1 MPIAARLLALALGCL
16 ALPTQA
22 DDLLSIYQEALHN
35 DQQWSAAQ
43 AEHQAGLEAEVQ
55 ARAGLLPE
63 LSLQAQ
69 NAWNRTQYQLD
80 NEAMTHRRQS
90 RTYSI
95 QLVQPLFRW
104 QNWVQYQQGSQQ
116 TALAIS
122 RYHQARQALLL
133 RVAEAYFAILS
144 AEASVD
150 ALRQQH
156 AADTQQLAS
165 ARKHFELGN
174 VSIADVHEA
183 QASADAAL
191 AASIKAASQVE
202 LARHGLARIIG
213 RTPGPLQGLRE
224 GVSLA
229 PPYPANIG
237 AWLAAAQQDAYE
249 VQTQALR
256 LAIAQNEVRS
266 RKAEHL
272 PTLDLVASQGVQ
284 QQPNIGAARSD
295 LTSVSLRLSLPLYA
309 GGRPSSAVRQAQALS
324 AQGEAQYEEA
334 KRTAQLQV
342 REAWLGVLD
351 GRAQV
356 QALEAARISARSA
369 LEANR
374 LGYRVGVRVSID
386 VLEAQGRFTDI
397 VQQLSRARY
406 DTLQAQLRLKA
417 AVGGLMESDL
427 HEVNRLLGSTL
438 ARENEGEAPGAFA
451 GKPAPTGYAVN

>member
-1 MPIAARLLALALGCL
+1 MPFPARLLSLALALVSLPL
-16 ALPTQA
+16 ASQA
-22 DDLLSIYQEALHN
+22 DDLLSIYQDALLN
-35 DQQWSAAQ
+35 DQQWSGAQ
-43 AEHQAGLEAEVQ
+43 AEQQAGLEAEVQ

-69 NAWNRTQYQLD
+69 SAWNRTQYQFD
-80 NEAMTHRRQS
+80 NEAVSYRRQS

-104 QNWVQYQQGSQQ
+104 KNWVQYQQGSQQ
-116 TALAIS
+116 SALAIS
-122 RYHQARQALLL
+122 RYHEARQALLL

-144 AEASVD
+144 AEASLD

-156 AADTQQLAS
+156 AAGIQQLAS

-191 AASIKAASQVE
+191 AASIKADSQVE
-202 LARHGLARIIG
+202 LARHVLARIIG
-213 RTPGPLQGLRE
+213 RAPGALQDLRE

-229 PPYPANIG
+229 PPLPVEID
-237 AWLAAAQQDAYE
+237 AWLVAAQQDAYE
-249 VQTQALR
+249 VQTQTLR

-284 QQPNIGAARSD
+284 QQPNIGAGRSD

-309 GGRPSSAVRQAQALS
+309 GGRPSSAVRQAQAMS
-324 AQGEAQYEEA
+324 AQAEAQYEEA
-334 KRTAQLQV
+334 KRTAQLRV
-342 REAWLGVLD
+342 HEAWLGVLD

-369 LEANR
+369 LEANQ

-386 VLEAQGRFTDI
+386 VLDSQGRFTDI
-397 VQQLSRARY
+397 AQQLSKARY
-406 DTLQAQLRLKA
+406 DTLLAQLRLKA
-417 AVGGLMESDL
+417 AVGGLMERDL
-427 HEVNRLLGSTL
+427 HEVNGLLGST
-438 ARENEGEAPGAFA
+438 
-451 GKPAPTGYAVN
+451 